1 MAESKRIFVTGRM
14 NKDLDE
20 RLVQNGEYRDAMN
33 VEVVSS
39 EGSNVGSLQNLL
51 GNTEQ
56 KIKDKDNNEWDFSQG
71 ITGGD
76 QAWLDFYDANVTK
89 EGIPDYYED
98 SEVYTSVPK
107 IFKHMTT
114 VGAARDTKNNKIYYF
129 ITSNHNDDRIFLR
142 PREFGRTLSVAFPS
156 MIIEHDENTNILAP
170 VVVDLKGILHFD
182 ELINKD
188 NTSIKQYITGINII
202 DGILFFT
209 DGINEPK
216 KINIEAFKKGCNG
229 FNNHTK
235 FSHWKNKNNLIK
247 QGELH
252 VKNFNL
258 SRPNIEVG
266 GTLTRNVTMFFG
278 YDDPTEDFDLED
290 VALIKPYP
298 FKAPVLTMSRTS
310 RGTPGETDP
319 IGTGNQPA
327 FTNFNFSRQVTDDSG
342 DQFQLYQN
350 GDEVTLTFNPL
361 PTAWQENDVIDLVA
375 TRKSN
380 GRMLRHKVTVSI
392 VSTSNIANKSFIVS
406 IVAIDSKIPV
416 GTNATLLWSAILKEK
431 EPLFKS
437 RFARF
442 AYRWK
447 YFDGECSAL
456 SPFSEPAF
464 LSGRYRFN
472 ASEGFNAGMLNEL
485 RNLKVTIADEW
496 RRGSKGK
503 QNRGKFTHL
512 PDEVT
517 HAEIVMKYSD
527 DTNVYK
533 VAELRGRTKEY
544 TFESEV
550 FQGTLPS
557 EQLLRN
563 FDVVPVKAK
572 AQEVVG
578 NRLVFGNYEIGYDID
593 GGVFVNRGKPGK
605 EDADLFTPEAETTE
619 AEKYSIYTQLQP
631 QARLFT
637 QAKNEKQNFNANGTL
652 KLFQLTDVY
661 FSEFPDQPQEVSL
674 LLDGEPLS
682 KEDYPIKLNFGLEEP
697 RIEFLQSAPPTGILT
712 VIYNKIGIGDKSLKS
727 QRTYQ
732 VGVAFLDSFGRK
744 SPVISGPQSSISVP
758 KENSKD
764 INKIAVTSG
773 NLSSIRSDAPNHK
786 ILPYTHYQY
795 YVKECGT
802 EYHNLVMDTFYPA
815 EDGNTWLAFPSSD
828 RNKLQV
834 GQYIEL
840 KKYHGSEKCV
850 EQDAKYK
857 VLDIDDDAP
866 EAIRFKNVLK
876 ESNSSIETIGSAD
889 RLGGTRGTGFEVGSK
904 EIFFVAPPNAD
915 NDKFIQAIDGN
926 SQVKF
931 RNNEATLASQY
942 YDVKSFGPTG
952 ESQGSYLEYKLEL
965 QSPLDQLDVW
975 TTSLGNGVRFTIEAW
990 KKEER
995 TDIEIEGKFYAKI
1008 QKDNIFDLAVTK
1020 NKMSDVG
1027 AYKTIITQNISKE
1040 ITDPYNADGTKKRLF
1055 SWRVDNADF
1064 DSDAEGVG
1072 YDHPTLGFNKFSY
1085 CITDFPW
1092 EIDINDRIFEEDNE
1106 YYEGAG
1112 DGLAEYVVNN
1122 FDNALMNKQHADRL
1136 LIQFENASGQ
1146 RSVPYLISG
1155 YDDTI
1160 VKGFNVGTLSFK
1172 TAQRGFFIEQ
1182 LNGDPSYVD
1191 DFDYASDPITKI
1203 HVIEPTI
1210 AVDDDNSNVKTKNPA
1225 VFETES
1231 IVKND
1236 LDLFYEASDIKPML
1250 TRGMVCDFDPDTGYN
1265 TLLDSNGDKVVED
1278 QTNLQGQIQ
1287 LIGQNLLL
1295 LKINKGEWTGAD
1307 LVNQASNGKKGFLTF
1322 TNPDYMNQGLN
1333 SRYWGMAEGIPK
1345 QRVAIEIKILG
1356 SIFYEDTALNDNPD
1370 SYPEIQNPRYIIVKY
1385 ANGGYAQGTEML
1397 DWHNCYSFGNGV
1409 ESNRTRDDFNNP
1421 ILDKGPK
1428 ASGRANI
1435 DERLET
1441 VDSDSLAIRQ
1451 TSLPDAP
1458 VPSDAREGGYEDYSL
1473 LEKDV
1478 KPSALI
1484 YSGIYSDVTNSNKTN
1499 EFIIANKITKDLN
1512 PEYGSIQK
1520 LYTRDGDLVVLAEDK
1535 VVNVLAYK
1543 DALYNADGQPQL
1555 ISTNNVLGQAVPYS
1569 GEYGISKNPESFA
1582 YHDYRAYF
1590 TDKARGAVM
1599 RLSRDGL
1606 TEISAKGMGDYFSD
1620 NLNASQTLVGN
1631 YNEGKDEYIVTL
1643 NMKDGS
1649 AATLA
1654 YSEAASEGGGWTSFR
1669 SYIPE
1674 YGISLN
1680 DTYYTFKNARIW
1692 KHNSETHNTFYGD
1705 FTESS
1710 VNLIFNDE
1718 SEVVK
1723 SFKTIAYEGTQQ
1735 RKFRYDGTIDSVTY
1749 GVNDKLSLARLTE
1762 LEPSEAEIDT
1772 LSSTQYQNGWYLD
1785 SLTTDLQSGSIKEFI
1800 GKENKYFNHLRG
1812 DSETEL
1818 NLDTSEF
1825 QVQGIGI
1832 PTSVESGTAQ
1842 SQSVVNVHIKNL
1854 DELGLNMTT
1863 PTGWTLVSEGKF
1875 KKNVTLNSNLNGTTI
1890 TSTFSAKNSDEYPP
1904 ATASIATESPAS
1916 SIDLTSWTQAETNG
1930 NAVAVFTFE
1939 SQVVDADGLSI
1950 EITLNAK
1957 VLTDKAAKIQATQY
1971 YVDGVNLAVPGALG
1985 EEHAQLILPG
1995 TTNGSVN
2002 ERVKINSTP
2011 IRIEAKPGFTLSTYN
2026 QGKFFQRFPTIVN
2039 VLGDFD
2045 GQFELDYIVKGSDYK
2060 GFSGDS
2066 DKRPV
2071 GTPDGFAF
2079 ALVSLS
2085 VDIYYTFGERQ
2096 LTEDITVGID
2106 ARAISLPAEIVA
2118 GDEKINGYAV
2128 QQELTTDEY
2137 INNDTNIQPGGE
2149 TRYLTVFGD
2158 AGATYGLTCG
2168 TANVLMAGSI
2178 NDITADSRTIPT
2190 TGYDRIKIKFPAVTS
2205 RTTHTFTLTGSDL
2218 NSTLVPN
2225 VNPISIVQ
2233 DGEVTLTVKPS
2244 ITSYLGQTNYS
2255 SSGTP
2260 FTFDQNTSAPPGA
2273 AKVKFNSGSIATYG
2287 AGSVTEIYIDKGTDS
2302 NFDTAVNGKISANT
2316 DNNRPKCF
2324 ILIQG
2329 PSDKDLVYKVTN
2341 IVDSTSH
2348 WTLTVDD
2355 RQHMRATDWG
2365 SSGIYSTGNAL
2376 DLTVID
2382 GPPAFSV
2389 FEDDNLDGT
2398 FNTAANSTTAITR
2411 TFLSE
2416 KQPTDNTKFKNV
2428 AFKFKFQGDHQAVE
2442 QWGAGGTPITG
2453 DHLLPTKKIDV
2464 VASAVSTDVTNLSN
2478 NMTEKI
2484 NINDFTNLSASARAR
2499 NNSSL
2504 NGFNISLGRIQST
2517 LTAADTIEVEGNLIV
2532 NQYGTAS
2539 ATVELDFDRF
2549 LLGWLTGSEE
2559 NDRMAF
2565 GSVFLNPVKA
2575 GTLSSISFT
2584 ELDVEFSSNAGANF
2598 TNNYNTNG
2606 HEGNWYYPFQ
2616 IGHFSTD
2623 NATGYVWRVKV
2634 NIIGNFEGKQASD
2647 ITLSYSSLNGIALYD
2662 ASSSGGTGTL
2672 VTSTNPVFTGVGTA
2686 NQAAHA
2692 YVLFEAASNDI
2703 AQQYVLPSTTN
2714 PTPYGLTITAN

>member
-56 KIKDKDNNEWDFSQG
+56 KIKDEDNNEWDFSQG

-76 QAWLDFYDANVTK
+76 QAWLDFYDANVNQ
-89 EGIPDYYED
+89 EG
-98 SEVYTSVPK
+98 EVSMVTDDDANNVFTSVPK
-107 IFKHMTT
+107 VFKHMKT
-114 VGAARDTKNNKIYYF
+114 VGAVRDTKENKIYYF
-129 ITSNHNDDRIFLR
+129 ITSNHHEDRIYLR
-142 PREFGRTLSVAFPS
+142 PLEFSGGSSLLKAFPS
-156 MIIEHDENTNILAP
+156 MIIEYDANTNILAP
-170 VVVDLKGILHFD
+170 VVVDLKGILNFKVLLD
-182 ELINKD
+182 NK
-188 NTSIKQYITGINII
+188 KYITGANII

-209 DGINEPK
+209 DGFSEPK
-216 KINIEAFKKGCNG
+216 KINIETFKKGCNG

-235 FSHWKNKNNLIK
+235 FSPWIKKENLIK
-247 QGELH
+247 QGDLE
-252 VKNFNL
+252 VKSVILKSNAWKDQ
-258 SRPNIEVG
+258 RVIK
-266 GTLTRNVTMFFG
+266 MFFG
-278 YDDPTEDFDLED
+278 YNDLTDDFDLED
-290 VALIKPYP
+290 VTLIKPYP

-310 RGTPGETDP
+310 RGTPGEADP

-327 FTNFNFSRQVTDDSG
+327 FTNFNFSQQVTDDSG

-361 PTAWQENDVIDLVA
+361 PTAWKEGDIIDLVA

-380 GRMLRHKVTVSI
+380 GRLLRHKVTVRI
-392 VSTSNIANKSFIVS
+392 VETFNISERKLTVS

-416 GTNATLLWSAILKEK
+416 GTNATLLWSAVLKEQ

-447 YFDGECSAL
+447 FTDGECSAL

-472 ASEGFNAGMLNEL
+472 ASEGFNAGMINEL
-485 RNLKVTIADEW
+485 RNLKITISDEW

-503 QNRGKFTHL
+503 DNKGKFTHL
-512 PDEVT
+512 PDEAIY
-517 HAEIVMKYSD
+517 AELVMKYSD
-527 DTNVYK
+527 DTNIYS
-533 VAELRGRTKEY
+533 VAELRGKSKSF

-550 FQGTLPS
+550 FRGILPS
-557 EQLLRN
+557 SQLLRN
-563 FDVVPVKAK
+563 YDVVPVFAK
-572 AQEVVG
+572 AQEIVG
-578 NRLVFGNYEIGYDID
+578 NRIVFGNYELGYDFIGTYGFSDKGSVAGDYD
-593 GGVFVNRGKPGK
+593 GDINDITN
-605 EDADLFTPEAETTE
+605 EDVPTNDPYA
-619 AEKYSIYTQLQP
+619 SIQP
-631 QARLFT
+631 RAKLLTR
-637 QAKNEKQNFNANGTL
+637 AKNEKQSFNANGSL
-652 KLFQLTDVY
+652 KLFQLTNVY

-682 KEDYPIKLNFGLEEP
+682 KEDYPIQLNFDLDEP
-697 RIEFLQSAPPTGILT
+697 RVEFTQSAPPTGILT

-732 VGVAFLDSFGRK
+732 VGVSLIDSFGRK
-744 SPVISGPQSSISVP
+744 TPVISGPNASFNVP

-764 INKIAVTSG
+764 INKIVVAHGQEDNITENS
-773 NLSSIRSDAPNHK
+773 NFSYSPF
-786 ILPYTHYQY
+786 THYQH
-795 YVKECGT
+795 YVKECAT
-802 EYHNLVMDTFYPA
+802 EYHNLVMDSFYPA

-876 ESNSSIETIGSAD
+876 ESNSSIETIGSSDA
-889 RLGGTRGTGFEVGSK
+889 LGGTRGTGFQVGSK
-904 EIFFVAPPNAD
+904 EIFFVAPPNSD

-931 RNNEATLASQY
+931 RNKEGTLASQY

-965 QSPLDQLDVW
+965 QSPLDQLDIW

-1027 AYKTIITQNISKE
+1027 AYKTIITQNISQE
-1040 ITDPYNADGTKKRLF
+1040 ITDPYNSDGTKKRLF

-1092 EIDINDRIFEEDNE
+1092 EINIDDRIFEEDNE

-1136 LIQFENASGQ
+1136 LIQFENASGE
-1146 RSVPYLISG
+1146 RSVPYLITG

-1160 VKGFNVGTLSFK
+1160 VKGFNVGTTAFK

-1191 DFDYASDPITKI
+1191 DFNYDNDVITKI

-1231 IVKND
+1231 VVKND
-1236 LDLFYEASDIKPML
+1236 LDLFYEASDIKPIL
-1250 TRGMVCDFDPDTGYN
+1250 KEGFIVDFDPDTGYN
-1265 TLLDSNGDKVVED
+1265 TMLNSSGASAVPSQVG
-1278 QTNLQGQIQ
+1278 LQGKIVR
-1287 LIGQNLLL
+1287 
-1295 LKINKGEWTGAD
+1295 INKNYALLQLNKGDFPAD
-1307 LVNQASNGKKGFLTF
+1307 VDFVNQASNGKKGFLTF
-1322 TNPDYMNQGLN
+1322 TNSFYMHGGGTDAQMPNFILPLIYTRQ
-1333 SRYWGMAEGIPK
+1333 K
-1345 QRVAIEIKILG
+1345 QRAAIEVKIIG
-1356 SIFYEDTALNDNPD
+1356 QGFYNSSGDLPD
-1370 SYPEIQNPRYIIVKY
+1370 DWKGEISHPRNILLKFT
-1385 ANGGYAQGTEML
+1385 GGGLTHGNHVL

-1428 ASGRANI
+1428 ASTVADTDN
-1435 DERLET
+1435 LEV
-1441 VDSDSLAIRQ
+1441 VDDDFSTA
-1451 TSLPDAP
+1451 TSNPGG
-1458 VPSDAREGGYEDYSL
+1458 GGYYNKNGIPVEKYSVISAD
-1473 LEKDV
+1473 K
-1478 KPSALI
+1478 KPYSLI
-1484 YSGIYSDVTNSNKTN
+1484 YSDIYNNNSNSNKTN

-1520 LYTRDGDLVVLAEDK
+1520 LYTRDGDLVVLTEDK
-1535 VVNVLAYK
+1535 VINVLAYK

-1555 ISTNNVLGQAVPYS
+1555 IATNNVLGQAVPYS

-1620 NLNASQTLVGN
+1620 NLNTSETLVGS

-1643 NMKDGS
+1643 DMKDGS

-1680 DTYYTFKNARIW
+1680 DTYYTFKNARLW
-1692 KHNSETHNTFYGD
+1692 KHNSETRNTFYGN

-1735 RKFRYDGTIDSVTY
+1735 RKFRYDGTIDGVTY
-1749 GVNDKLSLARLTE
+1749 GINDKLSLARLIE

-1832 PTSVESGTAQ
+1832 PSAVQPGVAQ

-1890 TSTFSAKNSDEYPP
+1890 TSTFSAKNLDEYPP

-1916 SIDLTSWTQAETNG
+1916 SIDLTSWTQAENNG
-1930 NAVAVFTFE
+1930 DAVAVFTFE
-1939 SQVVDADGLSI
+1939 SQVVDANGLSI

-1957 VLTDKAAKIQATQY
+1957 VLSSKVTKIQETQY

-1985 EEHAQLILPG
+1985 EDFAQRVLPNATSG
-1995 TTNGSVN
+1995 NPGK
-2002 ERVKINSTP
+2002 RVKINDTP
-2011 IRIEAKPGFTLSTYN
+2011 IRIEAKPGFTLSNYSE
-2026 QGKFFQRFPTIVN
+2026 GKFFRRYPIISKIE
-2039 VLGDFD
+2039 GEFD
-2045 GQFELDYIVKGSDYK
+2045 GRFELEYITKGSDYQY
-2060 GFSGDS
+2060 FSGNS
-2066 DKRPV
+2066 DVRPN

-2079 ALVSLS
+2079 ALVSVS
-2085 VDIYYTFGERQ
+2085 VDIYYVFGESE
-2096 LTEDITVGID
+2096 LTEDITIALD

-2118 GDEKINGYAV
+2118 GDEKINGYAI
-2128 QQELTTDEY
+2128 QQELLTDEY
-2137 INNDTNIQPGGE
+2137 INNETNIQPGGE

-2178 NDITADSRTIPT
+2178 DDIAADSRTIPT

-2244 ITSYLGQTNYS
+2244 ITSYLGQTTYGT
-2255 SSGTP
+2255 SGTP

-2273 AKVKFNSGSIATYG
+2273 AKVKFNSGSIGTYG

-2302 NFDTAVNGKISANT
+2302 NFDTAINSKISANT

-2324 ILIQG
+2324 ILIEG

-2355 RQHMRATDWG
+2355 RQHMRAVDWG
-2365 SSGIYSTGNAL
+2365 LSGIYSTGNAL
-2376 DLTVID
+2376 DLKVID

-2428 AFKFKFQGDHQAVE
+2428 AFKFKFQGDHQDVAN
-2442 QWGAGGTPITG
+2442 WGAGGTPISG

-2464 VASAVSTDVTNLSN
+2464 VDSSVSTDITNLSN

-2484 NINDFTNLSASARAR
+2484 NIHDFTNLSASARAR

-2532 NQYGTAS
+2532 NQYGTANT
-2539 ATVELDFDRF
+2539 TVELDFDRF
-2549 LLGWLTGSEE
+2549 LLGWLSGSQE

-2565 GSVFLNPVKA
+2565 GSVFLNTIKA

-2584 ELDVEFSSNAGANF
+2584 ELDVEFSSNGGTNF

-2616 IGHFSTD
+2616 IGHFSAE
-2623 NATGYVWRVKV
+2623 NQANYVFRVKI
-2634 NIIGNFEGKQASD
+2634 NMIGNFEGKQASD
-2647 ITLSYSSLNGIALYD
+2647 ITLSYSNANGIALYD
-2662 ASSSGGTGTL
+2662 ASASGGTGTL

-2692 YVLFEAASNDI
+2692 YILFEASSFDT
-2703 AQQYVLPSTTN
+2703 AQQYVPSITDPPY